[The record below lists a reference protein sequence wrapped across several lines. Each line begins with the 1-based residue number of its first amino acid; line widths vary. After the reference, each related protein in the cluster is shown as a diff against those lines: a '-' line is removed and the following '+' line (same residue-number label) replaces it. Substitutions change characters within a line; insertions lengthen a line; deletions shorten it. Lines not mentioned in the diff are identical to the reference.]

1 MTLAPLRVAPALCAC
16 LLLALLA
23 LLAVCVHPAWGA
35 TDPADEPVAETGE
48 AGESDAA
55 DAAAPSARDLPGLQ
69 TARFLIDNGRY
80 EQALVIV
87 ERLARSH
94 PDHPRRTDVLFLFGL
109 AATGTALGPDVAE
122 EERER
127 LLDLAVAAFRVILN
141 RDPSLVRVRLELAR
155 AFYHQGED
163 DLAREHFEW
172 VLAGDVPP
180 PVVANVR
187 RFLEAIRARRR
198 WSYNAGLALLPDSNL
213 GGTSG
218 ERIIY
223 IYGLP
228 FVRDDEDLVTSG
240 IGLSV
245 WGGAEY
251 QAPLGPQTRLRA
263 GGTASRR
270 EYSHSRFDETYAS
283 VHLGPRVL
291 LDRDT
296 EASVLATASQ
306 RWAGTVK
313 DHHALGTRLEVGHR
327 FNTHLTLSGGASWQ
341 GRRYRT
347 QGTLDGPVADLSLGA
362 GWVITPTL
370 RLDFSA
376 GYGRERPASTR
387 ARNASKRIGAGVSV
401 ILPEGFTLGGGAEYR
416 RTDYGSGWFPHV
428 PDNGAR
434 VDRTRSLRAS
444 LHNRGITVLG
454 FSPEVSLVYEK
465 RDTNAQL
472 HDFERTRGELRF
484 VRQF

>member
-1 MTLAPLRVAPALCAC
+1 MTLTPLCRALAVCVC
-16 LLLALLA
+16 LLLALPA
-23 LLAVCVHPAWGA
+23 LPAWGA
-35 TDPADEPVAETGE
+35 TEEPATVQTQADTAAEEPAPSSLSVGE
-48 AGESDAA
+48 ALGL
-55 DAAAPSARDLPGLQ
+55 AR
-69 TARFLIDNGRY
+69 
-80 EQALVIV
+80 ALVDSGRFEDALTILYALV
-87 ERLARSH
+87 EQY
-94 PDHPRRTDVLFLFGL
+94 PDHPRRTDMLFLLGL
-109 AATGTALGPDVAE
+109 AATQASLAPGVS
-122 EERER
+122 EERREI
-127 LLDLAVAAFRVILN
+127 LLDLAVAAFRDILN

-155 AFYHQGED
+155 AFFHQGED

-187 RFLEAIRARRR
+187 NFLTLIRARRR

-228 FVRDDEDLVTSG
+228 FVRDEDDLVTSG
-240 IGLSV
+240 LGLSV

-251 QAPLGPQTRLRA
+251 QVPLGPQTRLRA
-263 GGTASRR
+263 GANASRR
-270 EYSHSRFDETYAS
+270 EYSQSRFDETYAS

-313 DHHALGTRLEVGHR
+313 DHHALGTRLEVRHR
-327 FNTHLTLSGGASWQ
+327 FNPHLTLSGGASWQ

-347 QGTLDGPVADLSLGA
+347 QTSLDGPVADLSLGA
-362 GWVITPTL
+362 AWIITPTL
-370 RLDFSA
+370 RLDLTT

>member
-1 MTLAPLRVAPALCAC
+1 MTLAPLRAAPALCAC

-23 LLAVCVHPAWGA
+23 LPAVCVHPALGA
-35 TDPADEPVAETGE
+35 TDPADEPA
-48 AGESDAA
+48 AAALGESTDA
-55 DAAAPSARDLPGLQ
+55 DLPGLEA
-69 TARFLIDNGRY
+69 ARFLIDNGRY
-80 EQALVIV
+80 DHALVIL
-87 ERLARSH
+87 EGLARSH
-94 PDHPRRTDVLFLFGL
+94 PDNLRRTDLLFLLGL
-109 AATGTALGPDVAE
+109 ASSGAALGPDVPE

-127 LLDLAVAAFRVILN
+127 LLDVAVAAFRVILN

-155 AFYHQGED
+155 AFFHQRED
-163 DLAREHFEW
+163 SLAREHFEW

-187 RFLEAIRARRR
+187 LFLEAIRARRR
-198 WSYNAGLALLPDSNL
+198 WSYNSGMAFLPDSNL

-223 IYGLP
+223 VYGLP
-228 FVRDDEDLVTSG
+228 FVRDEEDLVTSG

-251 QAPLGPQTRLRA
+251 QVPLGPQTRLRA
-263 GGTASRR
+263 GANASRR

-327 FNTHLTLSGGASWQ
+327 YNAHLTLSGGASWQ

-376 GYGRERPASTR
+376 GYGRERPRSTR
-387 ARNASKRIGAGVSV
+387 ARNVSKRVGAGLSV

-416 RTDYGSGWFPHV
+416 RTDYGSGWWPHV
-428 PDNGAR
+428 PDNSARR

-472 HDFERTRGELRF
+472 HDYERTRGELRF

>member
-1 MTLAPLRVAPALCAC
+1 MALAPLCRTLALCAC
-16 LLLALLA
+16 LLLPSL
-23 LLAVCVHPAWGA
+23 PAWAA
-35 TDPADEPVAETGE
+35 TDAPAPTSLTVPEALAVAETLVD
-48 AGESDAA
+48 AGRFEDA
-55 DAAAPSARDLPGLQ
+55 LPILQ
-69 TARFLIDNGRY
+69 V
-80 EQALVIV
+80 LVQDY
-87 ERLARSH
+87 
-94 PDHPRRTDVLFLFGL
+94 PDHPRRTDALFLLGL
-109 AATGTALGPDVAE
+109 SATQASQRPGVPE
-122 EERER
+122 EEREA
-127 LLDLAVAAFRVILN
+127 LLDIAVAAFRVILN
-141 RDPSLVRVRLELAR
+141 RDPTLVRVRLELAR
-155 AFYHQGED
+155 AFYHQRED
-163 DLAREHFEW
+163 SLAREHFEW

-187 RFLEAIRARRR
+187 LFLNAIRERRR
-198 WSYNAGLALLPDSNL
+198 WSYDAGLAFLPDSNL

-228 FVRDDEDLVTSG
+228 FVRDEEDLVTSG

-251 QAPLGPQTRLRA
+251 QVPLGPQTRLRA
-263 GGTASRR
+263 GANASRR
-270 EYSHSRFDETYAS
+270 EYSQSRFDETYAS

-347 QGTLDGPVADLSLGA
+347 GTGLDGPVADLSLGA
-362 GWVITPTL
+362 GWIITPTL
-370 RLDFSA
+370 RLDLTA

-387 ARNASKRIGAGVSV
+387 ARNVSRRIGAGVSV
-401 ILPEGFTLGGGAEYR
+401 ILPEGFTLGTGAEYR
-416 RTDYGSGWFPHV
+416 RTDYGSGWWPHV
-428 PDNGAR
+428 PDNGARR

-472 HDFERTRGELRF
+472 HDYERTRGELRF
-484 VRQF
+484 VRLF

>member
-1 MTLAPLRVAPALCAC
+1 MTLTPLCRTLAVCAC
-16 LLLALLA
+16 LLLTLPAL
-23 LLAVCVHPAWGA
+23 PAWGA
-35 TDPADEPVAETGE
+35 TDGPTGE
-48 AGESDAA
+48 AVEQSDDPAPSSLSVLEA
-55 DAAAPSARDLPGLQ
+55 LAAAEGLVDAGRFEDALAILHVLVRDFP
-69 TARFLIDNGRY
+69 
-80 EQALVIV
+80 E
-87 ERLARSH
+87 
-94 PDHPRRTDVLFLFGL
+94 HPRRTDMLFLFGL
-109 AATGTALGPDVAE
+109 SATQASLAPGVPE
-122 EERER
+122 ERRER
-127 LLDLAVAAFRVILN
+127 LLDLAVAAFRVVLN
-141 RDPSLVRVRLELAR
+141 RNPALVRVRLELAR
-155 AFYHQGED
+155 AFFLQRED
-163 DLAREHFEW
+163 SLAREHFEW

-187 RFLEAIRARRR
+187 DFLGAIRARRR
-198 WSYNAGLALLPDSNL
+198 WSYSSGMAFLPDSNL

-223 IYGLP
+223 IFGLP
-228 FVRDDEDLVTSG
+228 FERDVADLVTSG

-251 QAPLGPQTRLRA
+251 QVPLGPQTRLRA
-263 GGTASRR
+263 GASASRR
-270 EYSHSRFDETYAS
+270 EYSQSRFDETTAS
-283 VHLGPRVL
+283 VHLGPRML
-291 LDRDT
+291 IDRET
-296 EASVLATASQ
+296 EVSVLATASQ

-313 DHHALGTRLEVGHR
+313 EHHALGTRLELAHR
-327 FNTHLTLSGGASWQ
+327 FNEHLTLSGGASWQ

-347 QGTLDGPVADLSLGA
+347 QAALDGPVADLSLGA
-362 GWVITPTL
+362 GWTVTPTL
-370 RLDFSA
+370 RVDLTA
-376 GYGRERPASTR
+376 GYGRERPTSTR
-387 ARNASKRIGAGVSV
+387 ARNASKRIGAGLSL
-401 ILPEGFTLGGGAEYR
+401 ILPEGFNVSTGAEYR
-416 RTDYGSGWFPHV
+416 RTDYGSGWFPNV

>member
-1 MTLAPLRVAPALCAC
+1 MPLAPLCRTLALCAC
-16 LLLALLA
+16 ILL
-23 LLAVCVHPAWGA
+23 PAWGA
-35 TDPADEPVAETGE
+35 AADEAAPTSLTVSEALAVAERLVD
-48 AGESDAA
+48 AGRFEDALA
-55 DAAAPSARDLPGLQ
+55 ILNPLV
-69 TARFLIDNGRY
+69 
-80 EQALVIV
+80 EQ
-87 ERLARSH
+87 H
-94 PDHPRRTDVLFLFGL
+94 PDHPRRNDALFLLGL
-109 AATGTALGPDVAE
+109 SATQASQRPGLPEDERAL
-122 EERER
+122 
-127 LLDLAVAAFRVILN
+127 LLDLSIAAFRVILN

-228 FVRDDEDLVTSG
+228 FVRDEEDLVTSG

-347 QGTLDGPVADLSLGA
+347 QTSLDGPVADLSLGA

-370 RLDFSA
+370 RVDLSA
-376 GYGRERPASTR
+376 GYGRERPRSTR
-387 ARNASKRIGAGVSV
+387 ARNLSRRIGAGVSV

-484 VRQF
+484 VRLF